1 MDLENLQKFMENLYF
16 LLQKAVDLS
25 KDDLLGDILQ
35 DLNAKVG
42 NVCCMYLWGGGYKQG
57 ILFCNCTTVS

>member
-42 NVCCMYLWGGGYKQG
+42 NVCCMYL
-57 ILFCNCTTVS
+57 